1 MRCFLGAGAVVACD
15 VAHLRPVDGVDPMG
29 DCCRV
34 VPLRVLGADD
44 RVPGM
49 LHRCDVASWVSYG
62 GECTRGRL
70 NTRQSPRASPASHWL
85 VCRGQKQQ
93 WGCCG
98 VREYCWGLG
107 RVWYSGRTVFF
118 LLGELGWGRT
128 LVNRRKKEKKRTY
141 LVRPRPLRR
150 RFLPHSFS
158 VAVVPF
164 PAPLLPVASS
174 GRIRTR
180 RR

>member
-1 MRCFLGAGAVVACD
+1 MIESRACCVGA
-15 VAHLRPVDGVDPMG
+15 
-29 DCCRV
+29 
-34 VPLRVLGADD
+34 
-44 RVPGM
+44 M
-49 LHRCDVASWVSYG
+49 LHCGSVMVVVVNG
-62 GECTRGRL
+62 GECMRGRL
-70 NTRQSPRASPASHWL
+70 NTRQSPRASPAGHRL
-85 VCRGQKQQ
+85 VCRGRKQQ

-98 VREYCWGLG
+98 VWGYCWGLG

-128 LVNRRKKEKKRTY
+128 LVNRRKKEKRRTY

-150 RFLPHSFS
+150 RCLPHSFS

-164 PAPLLPVASS
+164 PTPLLPVASS

-180 RR
+180 QR